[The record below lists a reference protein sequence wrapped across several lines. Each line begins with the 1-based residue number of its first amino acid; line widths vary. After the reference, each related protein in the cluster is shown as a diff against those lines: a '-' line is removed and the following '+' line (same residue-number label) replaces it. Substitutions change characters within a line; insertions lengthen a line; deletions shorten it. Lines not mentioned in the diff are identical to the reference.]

1 MVLCSTVNKIWL
13 LRFSNDCICDA
24 TAACSNDGK
33 CMFYISAGSAI
44 VTPFQQCVSQHDKL
58 HMHKRPDLNRVNI
71 FILHNQL
78 GNITINCNFAE

>member
-1 MVLCSTVNKIWL
+1 
-13 LRFSNDCICDA
+13 
-24 TAACSNDGK
+24 
-33 CMFYISAGSAI
+33 MFYISAGSAI